1 MPAGGIAGEAALE
14 HGLDRLAPK
23 QVHQGKRGGAKG
35 KYGQPPAF
43 MNMMSP

>member
-14 HGLDRLAPK
+14 HGLDRLALT
-23 QVHQGKRGGAKG
+23 QVPQGTRGGAKG
-35 KYGQPPAF
+35 RYGQLPAF